1 MQLPRTRQL
10 GGYALLLL
18 MVFATNA
25 YSQCAPG
32 IPSAGNPGCIPPNQS
47 NSPYYQGQ
55 QDDVSP
61 QQAAPQW
68 AEGWGAIAL
77 DFGHGSHGTS
87 AQSATKSSAASAAL
101 SDCQRNGGTQCEV
114 VITFVDQCA
123 AVSQSLDGGDIS
135 SATAATSDGAEQR
148 SISRCGDAT
157 KCKVFVQE
165 CSAPVR
171 VN

>member
-1 MQLPRTRQL
+1 VNIWLAVICIVLL
-10 GGYALLLL
+10 GQAG
-18 MVFATNA
+18 MATA
-25 YSQCAPG
+25 QCAPG
-32 IPSAGNPGCIPPNQS
+32 IPSAGNPGCIPPNQA

-87 AQSATKSSAASAAL
+87 AQSDTKSSAATAAL
-101 SDCQRNGGTQCEV
+101 SDCRRNGGTQCEV
-114 VITFVDQCA
+114 VITFVNQCA
-123 AVSQSLDGGDIS
+123 AISQPLGGGDIS
-135 SATAATSDGAEQR
+135 SATAATSDAAEQR
-148 SISRCGDAT
+148 SISRCGDAE
-157 KCKVFVQE
+157 KCKVFVEE